1 MKSLQ
6 SVLVVLPPVLLL
18 ALLGSVSAGQ
28 QPKNIEALP
37 PLPELEEIEA
47 PEHEPGSS
55 LRPAVFLTFEERTL
69 KEVVAAYARMWKK
82 HAGSYEVIIP
92 AADGWRHVLHNKE
105 TKARKL
111 ACAIDVVETLQLEND
126 MGAAVKSLRAGC
138 AELARELKASAKGR
152 IDAKAVRSL
161 AVELQALR
169 KKSGISVDVSV
180 VAGKKGYRAA
190 DVHRI
195 ARALG
200 LGRSDFGSYAWYN
213 ESDIGYDILISL
225 RPDNDPYRFDFSDPN
240 KTYSALGLG
249 SDLDQVPV
257 PHIVLERLL
266 TTAAT
271 FATQLGGHLAD
282 KNGKRITPATLKAR
296 ASKAI
301 ETLRP
306 KGLLVPARVAKEAAP
321 VR

>member
-6 SVLVVLPPVLLL
+6 SVLVVLPPALLL
-18 ALLGSVSAGQ
+18 AMLGSVSAGE
-28 QPKNIEALP
+28 QPKNIDALP

-47 PEHEPGSS
+47 PEHEPGAS
-55 LRPAVFLTFEERTL
+55 LRPAVFLTFEERTR
-69 KEVVAAYARMWKK
+69 KEVVAAYAKMWKK
-82 HAGSYEVIIP
+82 HAGSYQVLIP
-92 AADGWRHVLHNKE
+92 VAEGWRNVLQNQE

-111 ACAIDVVETLQLEND
+111 ACSIDVVEAIQLEDD
-126 MGAAVKSLRAGC
+126 MAAAVKSLRAGC

-169 KKSGISVDVSV
+169 KKAGTSVNVSV
-180 VAGKKGYRAA
+180 VAGEKGYRAA
-190 DVHRI
+190 DGHRI

-200 LGRSDFGSYAWYN
+200 FGRSDFGSYAWYN

-225 RPDNDPYRFDFSDPN
+225 RPDDKPYRFDFKDPN
-240 KTYSALGLG
+240 KTYSSLGLG

-257 PHIVLERLL
+257 PHIVMDRLL

-271 FATQLGGHLAD
+271 FVKHLGGHLAD
-282 KNGKRITPATLKAR
+282 KNGKRIAPAALKAR

-301 ETLRP
+301 ATLRP
-306 KGLLVPARVAKEAAP
+306 KGLLVPARVAKEPAP
-321 VR
+321 AR